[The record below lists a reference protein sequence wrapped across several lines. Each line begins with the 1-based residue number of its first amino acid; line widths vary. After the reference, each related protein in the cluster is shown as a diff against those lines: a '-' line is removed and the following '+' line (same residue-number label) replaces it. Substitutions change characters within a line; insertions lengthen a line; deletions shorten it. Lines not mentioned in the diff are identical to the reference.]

1 RHTRCYR
8 DWSSDV
14 CSSDLLRDN
23 VSAKIGLDDSE
34 ENSTD
39 EPHSS
44 CARGPM
50 SDLRHAWR
58 SIARMPLLAI
68 VVVSS
73 LAVGIG
79 VNTAVFSWV
88 QALFLRPLPGVA
100 DAGRLYL
107 VEPRTETGS
116 YPGASW
122 PEYNDLRM
130 RMRALP
136 D

>member
-1 RHTRCYR
+1 M
-8 DWSSDV
+8 
-14 CSSDLLRDN
+14 N
-23 VSAKIGLDDSE
+23 
-34 ENSTD
+34 
-39 EPHSS
+39 
-44 CARGPM
+44 
-50 SDLRHAWR
+50 DLRHAWR

-116 YPGASW
+116 YPGVSIITKPLLVTGSANLYTS
-122 PEYNDLRM
+122 R
-130 RMRALP
+130 RAVVPPLAIAP
-136 D
+136 SDFS